1 MTDENGPRWRY
12 ERGEG
17 RTKHLW
23 HNDYAGF
30 EPSPKGPVG
39 KCPKSITRDL
49 AEELLNKEAIPFY
62 ESEDSQWP
70 DRFHAV
76 YRGVIYEAVP
86 TQPGYSYHA
95 YPWRGDLRG
104 PTFLTRKTLKALRE
118 KADKRGKTKE
128 LESWLRQFGG
138 ALR

>member
-76 YRGVIYEAVP
+76 YRG
-86 TQPGYSYHA
+86 
-95 YPWRGDLRG
+95 RDLRSRAH
-104 PTFLTRKTLKALRE
+104 TARVFLPCISMA
-118 KADKRGKTKE
+118 
-128 LESWLRQFGG
+128 W
-138 ALR
+138 